1 MAGSFVIRQ
10 SNTTLARSV
19 KLCHCDVESKEIEST
34 RMNPRRTTIAILATL
49 SAASLALADEFK
61 TNDGKEYK
69 DATVSRVEAD
79 GIVVKTKSGISKIY
93 FAELPKEVQ
102 QRFNYNPQQAAA
114 FAGAQATTVQATN
127 QQIEEANKQREKEKQ
142 VALESSRR
150 ATEEAAKA
158 QNTTIE
164 PGNKTATGRH
174 VVGVGGV
181 NGLEVEVSDKELQLE
196 KAAREEAM
204 SPEDKAWRYARDM
217 KTYEGAK
224 QAAARRGLDSNKI
237 VPPRQGQLDYAPFAN
252 LVR

>member
-1 MAGSFVIRQ
+1 M
-10 SNTTLARSV
+10 
-19 KLCHCDVESKEIEST
+19 KLTPD
-34 RMNPRRTTIAILATL
+34 
-49 SAASLALADEFK
+49 ALP
-61 TNDGKEYK
+61 
-69 DATVSRVEAD
+69 
-79 GIVVKTKSGISKIY
+79 Y

-158 QNTTIE
+158 QNTTIA
-164 PGNKTATGRH
+164 PGNTTATGRH

-204 SPEDKAWRYARDM
+204 SPE
-217 KTYEGAK
+217 EGTE
-224 QAAARRGLDSNKI
+224 GVS
-237 VPPRQGQLDYAPFAN
+237 PHF
-252 LVR
+252 

>member
-1 MAGSFVIRQ
+1 M
-10 SNTTLARSV
+10 V
-19 KLCHCDVESKEIEST
+19 KS
-34 RMNPRRTTIAILATL
+34 
-49 SAASLALADEFK
+49 
-61 TNDGKEYK
+61 
-69 DATVSRVEAD
+69 
-79 GIVVKTKSGISKIY
+79 KSGISKIY
-93 FAELPKEVQ
+93 FHELPKEVQ
-102 QRFNYNPQQAAA
+102 QRFNYDPQKAAASHRRPQAASI
-114 FAGAQATTVQATN
+114 QQTN

-181 NGLEVEVSDKELQLE
+181 NGLEVEMSQKELQLE
-196 KAAREEAM
+196 TAAREEAM
-204 SPEDKAWRYARDM
+204 SPEEKAWRYARDM

>member
-1 MAGSFVIRQ
+1 MALSTSF
-10 SNTTLARSV
+10 
-19 KLCHCDVESKEIEST
+19 
-34 RMNPRRTTIAILATL
+34 
-49 SAASLALADEFK
+49 ALADDFK
-61 TNDGKEYK
+61 TVTGKEYK
-69 DATVSRVEAD
+69 DATVTRVDPD
-79 GIVVKTKSGISKIY
+79 GIVVKSKSGISKIY
-93 FAELPKEVQ
+93 FQELPKEVQ

-114 FAGAQATTVQATN
+114 FASAQATTVQRTN

-164 PGNKTATGRH
+164 PGHKTATGRH

-181 NGLEVEVSDKELQLE
+181 NGLEVEMSQKELQLE
-196 KAAREEAM
+196 KAAREEEM
-204 SPEDKAWRYARDM
+204 SPEEKQSQYARDM

-224 QAAARRGLDSNKI
+224 QTAARRGLDSNKI

>member
-1 MAGSFVIRQ
+1 M
-10 SNTTLARSV
+10 L
-19 KLCHCDVESKEIEST
+19 
-34 RMNPRRTTIAILATL
+34 TIAMTL
-49 SAASLALADEFK
+49 IVCAVTSIALADDFK
-61 TNDGKEYK
+61 TNNGKEYK
-69 DATVSRVEAD
+69 NATVTQVEAD
-79 GIVVKTKSGISKIY
+79 GIVVRTKVGISKLY
-93 FAELPKEVQ
+93 FTELPEEVRK
-102 QRFNYNPQQAAA
+102 RFRYDPQNASAYAAQQA
-114 FAGAQATTVQATN
+114 FSIQQTD

-181 NGLEVEVSDKELQLE
+181 NGLEVETSAKELQLE
-196 KAAREEAM
+196 TAAREEAM
-204 SPEDKAWRYARDM
+204 SPQEKASKYARDM